1 MKLDINRWIKIGLW
15 NLGSVTQEVHNLI
28 DNIPTSIS
36 GTSLTGMA
44 DRSRDY
50 AGRFIGVEIGSDSI
64 DLKYQDIILN
74 GTIARLVKPLALQ
87 GGDASKIKLGD
98 FTIDKTNSSSIDAAA
113 AYYNELVDDD
123 LNLIGRKVSH
133 YQLFG

>member
-1 MKLDINRWIKIGLW
+1 
-15 NLGSVTQEVHNLI
+15 VHNLI